1 MVHPDKTVEILA
13 PVSLKDAEIDA
24 VVARKRHWIAA
35 RLKEMDSCDFQT
47 PQHRYEEGELFLFRG
62 KHLLLTLVDG
72 RDEVCFDNDKLLVA
86 VPHVLTQEERSNYIQ
101 ERLRRWFFL
110 KAQEILR
117 KKTFEYALLCGC
129 TPVFVSVKE
138 YRSRWGCCFSDGRI
152 YYNWKII
159 MAPEEIINYVIIHEL
174 CHLLEANHS
183 GRYWA
188 LVEKRVPDWQEKRNW
203 LRRNGHRLN
212 L

>member
-35 RLKEMDSCDFQT
+35 RLNEMDSCDFQT

-86 VPHVLTQEERSNYIQ
+86 VPLALTQEERSNYIQ

-159 MAPEEIINYVIIHEL
+159 MAPEKIINYVIIHEL